1 MPAAISTLTLPE
13 PAGGLYRAA
22 RESLDEFLPTVIDEG
37 GGWWLGGGTVLAAQ
51 WRHRLSTDLD
61 VFLPGSAS
69 LTPFDPR
76 WSPDFRDAMRRLG
89 ATRLEA
95 QPRSI
100 KAWFPSGR
108 LEVTALD
115 PVPPLPP
122 RNVRIDGRGALVLAN
137 GSILCGKL
145 HGRGRRLPERDV
157 FDPCVA
163 AEEDPEALCCAVNHV
178 GPDAR
183 REMLHVLTMDADG
196 FRRSAPSV
204 ILDPAP
210 RFARLGLQEMM
221 LARHGT
227 VRGFVGHVNTRL
239 GTGAGRLG

>member
-37 GGWWLGGGTVLAAQ
+37 GG

-227 VRGFVGHVNTRL
+227 VRGFVEHVNARL